1 MKIIRI
7 LLIVALAGCAVQDG
21 KIVSAEPYRE
31 MNQDAVSATALV
43 TASLFA
49 VGMLAWIF
57 SGVE

>member
-1 MKIIRI
+1 MKSIRVFLVI
-7 LLIVALAGCAVQDG
+7 ALAGCAVQDG
-21 KIVSAEPYRE
+21 KIVSADPYGE

-49 VGMLAWIF
+49 VGFLAWIF